1 MPGPGRIV
9 APMPHRVPTA
19 DQSAAE
25 LKRQI
30 EQERSGEPFLVW
42 RDHEGVQRVFA
53 LADRERI
60 VVGREEG
67 SDLRIDGDESVSRIH
82 AELWRT
88 GGAWVIADDGL
99 SRNGTTVDGEPL
111 RSRRRLADRELIVV
125 GGTGL
130 LFRDPA
136 ESGAGRPTRAVSTGD
151 PAPDLGAVQR
161 RVLVALCRP
170 LADGH
175 SFAAAPASNQAIAE
189 ELFMSVGAVKANLR
203 VLFEKFGVDDLPQN
217 EKRIAL
223 AERAMR
229 GGTVRPSELG
239 ADE

>member
-1 MPGPGRIV
+1 MS
-9 APMPHRVPTA
+9 HRVPTA

-30 EQERSGEPFLVW
+30 EHERTGEPFLVW
-42 RDHEGVQRVFA
+42 RDADGVQRVFP
-53 LADRERI
+53 LAGRDRI

-67 SDLRIDGDESVSRIH
+67 VDLRIDGDESVSRIH

-88 GGAWVIADDGL
+88 GGAWVVADDGL
-99 SRNGTTVDGEPL
+99 SRNGTTVDGERL
-111 RSRRRLADRELIVV
+111 VSRRRLADRELIIV

-136 ESGAGRPTRAVSTGD
+136 AAAAGRPTRAVSTGD
-151 PAPDLGAVQR
+151 PAPELGAVQR

-170 LADGH
+170 LAAGH
-175 SFAAAPASNQAIAE
+175 SSAAAPASNQAIAS

-223 AERAMR
+223 AESAMR
-229 GGTVRPSELG
+229 GGAVRPSELG
-239 ADE
+239 SED